1 MKNFIDTHFEGG
13 TPRIPVVDFN
23 TLKYYTG
30 LLTGDEHTLNY
41 AVHLCSC
48 MQKTAFGAFLTGPLP
63 ITHPLLMQHMLIKFI
78 FQTVTNKG
86 TPAKRNTSGNASE
99 ALTPQCL
106 PSRVEHS
113 PRPKNWE
120 GSLSYKHMQLQPPLW
135 LAVFL
140 CMGILNF
147 SKAVTPVVK
156 ICSLFGEVRYRIM
169 DDSISIILQPGL
181 PYFGSVMVMG
191 CICRLYNS
199 ITHTRL

>member
-1 MKNFIDTHFEGG
+1 MKIWWSLANIFDEYQACSNTVLPLQTLFICLFYCGKIYTRYNESFWSCLSVQFGG
-13 TPRIPVVDFN
+13 I
-23 TLKYYTG
+23 K
-30 LLTGDEHTLNY
+30 
-41 AVHLCSC
+41 
-48 MQKTAFGAFLTGPLP
+48 FLTLVCSHYHHLP
-63 ITHPLLMQHMLIKFI
+63 PELYSPCKAETL
-78 FQTVTNKG
+78 
-86 TPAKRNTSGNASE
+86 S

-147 SKAVTPVVK
+147 SKAVSPVVK